1 MNINLK
7 NILLA
12 VIILTFS
19 TVLTAQQTN
28 ESINVMLLNYL
39 TGYCEEGEE
48 DTFIGFIQKNKN
60 EVQSMLMSYVNEGV
74 PESLMDSLKRSAA
87 IQYKNRQQILSQGLD
102 FGLGKEDLEFIKKQS
117 QKDFTNQKIEDY
129 RSGFMSQVIFGL
141 SLIDSEEANALIK
154 KIAADEK
161 NPNQRSAQNAL
172 NKVYLKK

>member
-1 MNINLK
+1 MKINLK
-7 NILLA
+7 NILFA

-28 ESINVMLLNYL
+28 ESINVMLFNYL
-39 TGYCEEGEE
+39 TGYCDEGEE

-60 EVQSMLMSYVNEGV
+60 KVQSMLMNYVNEGV

-87 IQYKNRQQILSQGLD
+87 TQYKNRQQLLSKGLD

-117 QKDFTNQKIEDY
+117 QEDFTNQKIEDY

-141 SLIDSEEANALIK
+141 SLIESDETNALLK

-161 NPNQRSAQNAL
+161 NPNQRFAQNAL